1 MSENKTEKTSL
12 SDENKHGRN
21 TVCEESDKR
30 MLYTEETGLGS
41 AIFSIV
47 CGGIGAVLS
56 IIGLVFNLRTYLD
69 FIEGTDQNGTAAY
82 LQNAAAADNEEF
94 FAPWYLCVI
103 IMVICL
109 AGFISGALSLRYY
122 GRGMENGAS
131 LVATLVTGLIGT
143 IISGI
148 GLIASGCALILYLAI
163 M

>member
-12 SDENKHGRN
+12 SDENKYGRN

-47 CGGIGAVLS
+47 CGGICAVLS

-69 FIEGTDQNGTAAY
+69 FIEGADQNGTA
-82 LQNAAAADNEEF
+82 DNWEF

-122 GRGMENGAS
+122 GRGRENGAS